1 MGLPC
6 EISGGQVRSVRDI
19 QRGGYRGRNR
29 GQQIGTAANAEQGR
43 AMPVPLMRAGA
54 MLLGLSCGL
63 AAVPAGAGPAL
74 PTVPATTDAD
84 INNPRA
90 VSDFEQR
97 ERQRALQRAT
107 DQQPAAPSA
116 PGQEDAALPK
126 GAEQASF
133 MLKDVAFNDSHVFTK
148 TDLDAIVA
156 PYLNRNISVADLFR
170 LTAKIN
176 AAYRERGYI
185 TAQAVLVPQQIA
197 GGHVRILL
205 VEGKIGAVEVSGNK
219 KVRSDVVI
227 DHVEV
232 LPGSIPTIQLIERR
246 LAVVNQNRK
255 FQVKAGLKPG
265 KETGT
270 TDLQLQ
276 VTGEPK
282 PFSGTV
288 YLNNHGTRDSG
299 RYTLG
304 ATASL
309 YSPFGYDE
317 TISGGLTTSVTDMSN
332 MLQDFDVGS
341 YFFDADLPMPEGNG
355 GLRLLYSHSDSK
367 VLEGSFTSL
376 GVLGRG
382 DLVSLTYTQPFY
394 TTPTWNFSTVSG
406 GQWSSTHSEVSTVDT
421 DTLSYRVF
429 GGVKGQ
435 ATFPTSGTYVETE
448 LRVIQYWIDTK
459 GLSGHDRDT
468 ITRIV
473 GSATLFQSI
482 GDGVSLMM
490 RTGGQYTAEKR
501 LPSGELWYLGGVST
515 LPAYELSSLSGDNGG
530 YLANQIRYSSNDF
543 NSGMQQALGIPFS
556 SGIRAFFDVGAV
568 FDDYLRGESSSFY
581 SDVGFG
587 LDFDIGGHL
596 SGDLSVAWAI
606 DPKMNSNIDI
616 ENPRFLFTV
625 TTSF

>member
-1 MGLPC
+1 M
-6 EISGGQVRSVRDI
+6 RSVRDT
-19 QRGGYRGRNR
+19 QRGGLSRRDKA
-29 GQQIGTAANAEQGR
+29 QQIGTATDAAQGMALTGR
-43 AMPVPLMRAGA
+43 LVWAGA
-54 MLLGLSCGL
+54 MLVGLSCGM
-63 AAVPAGAGPAL
+63 AAAPADAAPAL
-74 PTVPATTDAD
+74 PTVPSATNAD

-90 VSDFEQR
+90 VSDFEER
-97 ERQRALQRAT
+97 ERQRALERAT
-107 DQQPAAPSA
+107 DRQPAAPSA
-116 PGQEDAALPK
+116 PEHEDVAVPK
-126 GAEQASF
+126 GAERASF
-133 MLKDVAFNDSHVFTK
+133 VLKDVAFNESRIFTK
-148 TDLDAIVA
+148 ADLDAIVA
-156 PYLNRNISVADLFR
+156 PYLNRKISVADLFR
-170 LTAKIN
+170 MTAKIN
-176 AAYRERGYI
+176 ATYRERGYI

-197 GGHVRILL
+197 GGHVRIQL
-205 VEGKIGAVEVSGNK
+205 VEGTIGAVEVSGNK

-246 LAVVNQNRK
+246 LAAVNQNRK
-255 FQVKAGLKPG
+255 FQVTAGLKPG

-276 VTGEPK
+276 VTSEPK

-288 YLNNHGTRDSG
+288 YMNNQGTRDSG

-317 TISGGLTTSVTDMSN
+317 TLSAGLTTSVSDMSN

-341 YFFDADLPMPEGNG
+341 YFFDADLPMPVGNG

-367 VLEGSFTSL
+367 VLEGSFASL

-406 GQWSSTHSEVSTVDT
+406 GQWSDTHSEVSTVDT
-421 DTLSYRVF
+421 DTLSFRVF

-435 ATFPTSGTYVETE
+435 ATFPTTGTYIETE
-448 LRVIQYWIDTK
+448 LRLIQSWVDTK

-473 GSATLFQSI
+473 GSATLFQSM
-482 GDGVSLMM
+482 GDGLSLMM
-490 RTGGQYTAEKR
+490 RAGGQYTPEKR

-515 LPAYELSSLSGDNGG
+515 LPAYELSSLSGDNGL
-530 YLANQIRYSSNDF
+530 YLANQIRYSSDYY

-556 SGIRAFFDVGAV
+556 SGIRAFYDVGAV

-581 SDVGFG
+581 SDAGFG

-606 DPKMNSNIDI
+606 DPEMNKNIEIDK
-616 ENPRFLFTV
+616 PRFLFTV

>member
-1 MGLPC
+1 
-6 EISGGQVRSVRDI
+6 
-19 QRGGYRGRNR
+19 
-29 GQQIGTAANAEQGR
+29 
-43 AMPVPLMRAGA
+43 MPARLMRAGA
-54 MLLGLSCGL
+54 MLFGLSCGL
-63 AAVPAGAGPAL
+63 VAVPAGAAPAL

-97 ERQRALQRAT
+97 ERQRALERAT
-107 DQQPAAPSA
+107 DQQPVAPSA
-116 PGQEDAALPK
+116 PGQEEVAVPK
-126 GAEQASF
+126 GAERASF
-133 MLKDVAFNDSHVFTK
+133 VLKDVAFNDSRVFTK

-156 PYLNRNISVADLFR
+156 PYLNRKISVADLFR

-176 AAYRERGYI
+176 ATYRERGYI

-197 GGHVRILL
+197 GGHVRIQL
-205 VEGKIGAVEVSGNK
+205 VEGTIGAVEVSGNK

-246 LAVVNQNRK
+246 LAAVNQNRK
-255 FQVKAGLKPG
+255 FQVTAGLKPG

-288 YLNNHGTRDSG
+288 YLNNQGTRDSG

-317 TISGGLTTSVTDMSN
+317 TISAGLTTSVSDMSN

-341 YFFDADLPMPEGNG
+341 YFFDADLPMPVGNG

-367 VLEGSFTSL
+367 VLEGSFASL

-406 GQWSSTHSEVSTVDT
+406 GQWSNTHSEVSTVDT
-421 DTLSYRVF
+421 DTLSFRVF

-435 ATFPTSGTYVETE
+435 ATFPTTGTYIETE
-448 LRVIQYWIDTK
+448 LRLIQSWVDTK

-468 ITRIV
+468 ITRMV
-473 GSATLFQSI
+473 GSATLFQSM
-482 GDGVSLMM
+482 GDGLSLMM
-490 RTGGQYTAEKR
+490 RAGGQYTPEKR

-515 LPAYELSSLSGDNGG
+515 LPAYELSSLSGDNGL
-530 YLANQIRYSSNDF
+530 YLANQIRYSSDYY

-556 SGIRAFFDVGAV
+556 SGIRAFIDVGAV

-581 SDVGFG
+581 SDAGFG

-606 DPKMNSNIDI
+606 DPKMNSNIKVDS
-616 ENPRFLFTV
+616 PRFLFTL

>member
-1 MGLPC
+1 
-6 EISGGQVRSVRDI
+6 
-19 QRGGYRGRNR
+19 
-29 GQQIGTAANAEQGR
+29 
-43 AMPVPLMRAGA
+43 MPARLIRAGA
-54 MLLGLSCGL
+54 MLFGLSCGL
-63 AAVPAGAGPAL
+63 VAVPAGAAPAL

-97 ERQRALQRAT
+97 ERQRALERAT

-116 PGQEDAALPK
+116 PGQEDVAVPK
-126 GAEQASF
+126 GAERASF
-133 MLKDVAFNDSHVFTK
+133 VLKDVAFNDSRIFTK

-156 PYLNRNISVADLFR
+156 PYLNRKISVADLFR

-176 AAYRERGYI
+176 ATYRERGYI

-197 GGHVRILL
+197 GGHVRIQL
-205 VEGKIGAVEVSGNK
+205 VEGTIGAVEVSGNK

-246 LAVVNQNRK
+246 LAAVNQNRK
-255 FQVKAGLKPG
+255 FQVTAGLKPG

-288 YLNNHGTRDSG
+288 YLNNQGTRDSG

-317 TISGGLTTSVTDMSN
+317 TISAGLTTSVSDMSN

-341 YFFDADLPMPEGNG
+341 YFFDADLPMPVGNG

-367 VLEGSFTSL
+367 VLEGSFASL

-406 GQWSSTHSEVSTVDT
+406 GQWSNTHSEVSTVDT
-421 DTLSYRVF
+421 DTLSFRVF

-435 ATFPTSGTYVETE
+435 ATFPTTGTYIETE
-448 LRVIQYWIDTK
+448 LRLIQSWVDTK

-482 GDGVSLMM
+482 GDGLSLMM
-490 RTGGQYTAEKR
+490 RAGGQYTPEKR

-515 LPAYELSSLSGDNGG
+515 LPAYELSSLSGDNGL
-530 YLANQIRYSSNDF
+530 YLANQIRYSSDYY

-556 SGIRAFFDVGAV
+556 SGIRAFIDVGAV

-581 SDVGFG
+581 SDAGFG

-606 DPKMNSNIDI
+606 DPKMNSNIKVDS
-616 ENPRFLFTV
+616 PRFLFTL

>member
-1 MGLPC
+1 MALT
-6 EISGGQVRSVRDI
+6 
-19 QRGGYRGRNR
+19 GRL
-29 GQQIGTAANAEQGR
+29 
-43 AMPVPLMRAGA
+43 VWAGA
-54 MLLGLSCGL
+54 MLVGLSCGM
-63 AAVPAGAGPAL
+63 AAAPADAAPAL
-74 PTVPATTDAD
+74 PTVPSATNAD

-90 VSDFEQR
+90 VSDFEER
-97 ERQRALQRAT
+97 ERQRALERAT
-107 DQQPAAPSA
+107 DRQPAAPSA
-116 PGQEDAALPK
+116 PEHEDVAVPK
-126 GAEQASF
+126 GAERASF
-133 MLKDVAFNDSHVFTK
+133 VLKDVAFNESRIFTK
-148 TDLDAIVA
+148 ADLDAIVA
-156 PYLNRNISVADLFR
+156 PYLNRKISVADLFR
-170 LTAKIN
+170 MTAKIN
-176 AAYRERGYI
+176 ATYRERGYI

-197 GGHVRILL
+197 GGHVRIQL
-205 VEGKIGAVEVSGNK
+205 VEGTIGAVEVSGNK

-246 LAVVNQNRK
+246 LAAVNQNRK
-255 FQVKAGLKPG
+255 FQVTAGLKPG

-276 VTGEPK
+276 VTSEPK

-288 YLNNHGTRDSG
+288 YMNNQGTRDSG

-317 TISGGLTTSVTDMSN
+317 TLSAGLTTSVSDMSN

-341 YFFDADLPMPEGNG
+341 YFFDADLPMPVGNG

-367 VLEGSFTSL
+367 VLEGSFASL

-406 GQWSSTHSEVSTVDT
+406 GQWSDTHSEVSTVDT
-421 DTLSYRVF
+421 DTLSFRVF

-435 ATFPTSGTYVETE
+435 ATFPTTGTYIETE
-448 LRVIQYWIDTK
+448 LRLIQSWVDTK

-473 GSATLFQSI
+473 GSATLFQSM
-482 GDGVSLMM
+482 GDGLSLMM
-490 RTGGQYTAEKR
+490 RAGGQYTPEKR

-515 LPAYELSSLSGDNGG
+515 LPAYELSSLSGDNGL
-530 YLANQIRYSSNDF
+530 YLANQIRYSSDYY

-556 SGIRAFFDVGAV
+556 SGIRAFYDVGAV

-581 SDVGFG
+581 SDAGFG

-606 DPKMNSNIDI
+606 DPEMNKNIEIDK
-616 ENPRFLFTV
+616 PRFLFTV

>member
-1 MGLPC
+1 MALT
-6 EISGGQVRSVRDI
+6 
-19 QRGGYRGRNR
+19 GRL
-29 GQQIGTAANAEQGR
+29 
-43 AMPVPLMRAGA
+43 VWAGA
-54 MLLGLSCGL
+54 MLVGLSCGL
-63 AAVPAGAGPAL
+63 AAAPADAAPAL
-74 PTVPATTDAD
+74 PTVPSATNAD

-90 VSDFEQR
+90 VSDFEER
-97 ERQRALQRAT
+97 ERQRALERAT
-107 DQQPAAPSA
+107 DRQPAAPSA
-116 PGQEDAALPK
+116 PEHEDVAVPK
-126 GAEQASF
+126 GAERASF
-133 MLKDVAFNDSHVFTK
+133 VLKDVAFNESRIFTK
-148 TDLDAIVA
+148 ADLDAIVA
-156 PYLNRNISVADLFR
+156 PYLNRKISVADLFR
-170 LTAKIN
+170 MTAKIN
-176 AAYRERGYI
+176 ATYRERGYI

-197 GGHVRILL
+197 GGHVRIQL
-205 VEGKIGAVEVSGNK
+205 VEGTIGAVEVSGNK

-246 LAVVNQNRK
+246 LAAVNQNRK
-255 FQVKAGLKPG
+255 FQVTAGLKPG

-276 VTGEPK
+276 VTSEPK

-288 YLNNHGTRDSG
+288 YMNNQGTRDSG

-317 TISGGLTTSVTDMSN
+317 TLSAGLTTSVSDMSN

-341 YFFDADLPMPEGNG
+341 YFFDADLPMPVGNG

-367 VLEGSFTSL
+367 VLEGSFASL

-406 GQWSSTHSEVSTVDT
+406 GQWSDTHSEVSTVDT
-421 DTLSYRVF
+421 DTLSFRVF

-435 ATFPTSGTYVETE
+435 ATFPTTGTYIETE
-448 LRVIQYWIDTK
+448 LRLIQSWVDTK

-473 GSATLFQSI
+473 GSATLFQSM
-482 GDGVSLMM
+482 GDGLSLMM
-490 RTGGQYTAEKR
+490 RAGGQYTPEKR

-515 LPAYELSSLSGDNGG
+515 LPAYELSSLSGDNGL
-530 YLANQIRYSSNDF
+530 YLANQIRYSSDYY

-556 SGIRAFFDVGAV
+556 SGIRAFYDVGAV

-581 SDVGFG
+581 SDAGFG

-606 DPKMNSNIDI
+606 DPEMNKNIEIDK
-616 ENPRFLFTV
+616 PRFLFTV